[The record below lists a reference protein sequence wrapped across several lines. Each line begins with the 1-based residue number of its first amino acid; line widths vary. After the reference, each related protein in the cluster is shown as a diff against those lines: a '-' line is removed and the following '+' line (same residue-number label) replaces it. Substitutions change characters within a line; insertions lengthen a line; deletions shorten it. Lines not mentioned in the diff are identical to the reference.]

1 MDRLG
6 VIALVGAAVFLQ
18 VGVAFAGPAIFA
30 EPQFG
35 MLPLVAG
42 AGGVL
47 AALRYW
53 RRK

>member
-18 VGVAFAGPAIFA
+18 AGVAFAGPLIFT
-30 EPQFG
+30 EPQLG

-47 AALRYW
+47 AAARYW
-53 RRK
+53 LSK